1 MPPALN
7 GVESTDVNVES
18 LGLKEAG
25 RRIVESYQRS
35 LEVKHRVKLPISI
48 PIMTIGETK
57 IVVERGTADQ
67 LLNQ

>member
-35 LEVKHRVKLPISI
+35 LEVKHRVNFPYRY
-48 PIMTIGETK
+48 P
-57 IVVERGTADQ
+57 
-67 LLNQ
+67 